1 MSKAS
6 ASITGRPTALS
17 RLQTVNPR
25 LQPWATPPAGNG
37 FIDAALRINAPM
49 RSLHKADDAYAKSP
63 TAEAAGYLTAAA
75 MRLERYITQGQQ
87 S

>member
-17 RLQTVNPR
+17 RLLTVNQR

-37 FIDAALRINAPM
+37 FIDAAHRINAPM
-49 RSLHKADDAYAKSP
+49 RSLYKADDAYAQSP

-75 MRLERYITQGQQ
+75 MRLENHIAQVQ
-87 S
+87 